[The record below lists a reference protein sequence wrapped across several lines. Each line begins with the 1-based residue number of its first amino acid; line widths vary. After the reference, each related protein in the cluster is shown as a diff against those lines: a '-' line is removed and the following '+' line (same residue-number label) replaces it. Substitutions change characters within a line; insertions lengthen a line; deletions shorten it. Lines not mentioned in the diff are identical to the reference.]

1 MLLNMFPGNLWCS
14 LSLNFQL
21 LFVSV
26 EVDIM
31 IGEGLPLVTL
41 VHLDILGLHLVM
53 GDLGH
58 EVVIIP
64 LLKRG
69 ITQGTRFVSS
79 SWL

>member
-1 MLLNMFPGNLWCS
+1 MLS
-14 LSLNFQL
+14 LSTFNV
-21 LFVSV
+21 LFVSE
-26 EVDIM
+26 EVDIV
-31 IGEGLPLVTL
+31 IGEGLPLVL
-41 VHLDILGLHLVM
+41 LDILGLHLVM

-69 ITQGTRFVSS
+69 ITQGTRCVSS

>member
-1 MLLNMFPGNLWCS
+1 
-14 LSLNFQL
+14 
-21 LFVSV
+21 
-26 EVDIM
+26 M

-79 SWL
+79 S

>member
-1 MLLNMFPGNLWCS
+1 MLS
-14 LSLNFQL
+14 LSTFNV
-21 LFVSV
+21 LFVSE
-26 EVDIM
+26 EVDIV
-31 IGEGLPLVTL
+31 IGEGLPLVL
-41 VHLDILGLHLVM
+41 LDILGLHLVM

-58 EVVIIP
+58 EIVIIP